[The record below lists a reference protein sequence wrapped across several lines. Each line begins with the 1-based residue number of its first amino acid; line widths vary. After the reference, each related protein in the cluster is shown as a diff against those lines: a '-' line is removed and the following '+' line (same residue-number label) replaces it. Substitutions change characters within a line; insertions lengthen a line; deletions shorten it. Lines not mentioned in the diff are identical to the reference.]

1 MKLQR
6 LVPVFAIGLMMGGA
20 SVVRAASAPIVH
32 MRVTLPD
39 GEAKDVAAPE
49 SGLATLTL
57 KDGTP
62 IGIRPTI
69 EDSKPWTHVVVTIF
83 ATPTTTHASKEL
95 GEVEV
100 KTAGS
105 AALIKAT
112 PAFKVAVTSVTA
124 PTS

>member
-1 MKLQR
+1 MKRQR
-6 LVPVFAIGLMMGGA
+6 LLSGLVVAFMLSAAGVAMGAG
-20 SVVRAASAPIVH
+20 APIVH

-39 GEAKDVAAPE
+39 GETREVTAPE
-49 SGLATLTL
+49 SGLATLRL

-62 IGIRPTI
+62 IGVRPTI
-69 EDSKPWTHVVVTIF
+69 EDSQPWTHVVVTIF
-83 ATPTTTHASKEL
+83 ETPTTTHASKEL

-105 AALIKAT
+105 AAATKTT
-112 PAFKVAVTSVTA
+112 PAFKVAVTSVTP

>member
-1 MKLQR
+1 MQTACWPAAQLLGRLHGICIKRWRRRTTMKLQR

-95 GEVEV
+95 GE
-100 KTAGS
+100 
-105 AALIKAT
+105 
-112 PAFKVAVTSVTA
+112 
-124 PTS
+124 

>member
-1 MKLQR
+1 MKWQR
-6 LVPVFAIGLMMGGA
+6 LVPAFAIAFVMSSAGNVMAAGA
-20 SVVRAASAPIVH
+20 PTVH

-39 GEAKDVAAPE
+39 GEARDVAAPE

-69 EDSKPWTHVVVTIF
+69 EDGKPWTHVVVTIF
-83 ATPTTTHASKEL
+83 ETPTTAHASKEL

-100 KTAGS
+100 KTDGP
-105 AALIKAT
+105 AAAIKAT

>member
-1 MKLQR
+1 MAEASAGFRDRVRDELGGNR
-6 LVPVFAIGLMMGGA
+6 DGGGA
-20 SVVRAASAPIVH
+20 PVVH

-39 GEAKDVAAPE
+39 GEVRHVAAPE

-83 ATPTTTHASKEL
+83 ETPTTAHASKEL
-95 GEVEV
+95 GEVGV
-100 KTAGS
+100 KPDGP
-105 AALIKAT
+105 AAAIKAT